1 MIFCFRKMTQTTL
14 MKHLET
20 KAKRLLFNTYKNHTW
35 TITTLILSVVF
46 LKTQSTLKP
55 FVTEIT

>member
-1 MIFCFRKMTQTTL
+1 MTQTTL